1 MVWESVSQRVRTA
14 ARCLGETHLAL
25 CSSLTPALCRETG
38 TRHMSETRL
47 PDTLH
52 PCRRCIPVTRQ
63 GVRRRRGLP
72 PSTAAAVSCQCRLL
86 PPSHDGDPTA
96 LTTQERGVLHKR
108 LFTWV
113 AEMKL
118 VQVKTA
124 KRQGS
129 PVQACH
135 RKLTEGW
142 RAAGN
147 RAVVWIPDSGGT
159 TSEFP
164 KTHGKKVNLCL
175 VKTLT
180 GLILFCLIPEVST
193 FAVSSGQ
200 SQSSK

>member
-1 MVWESVSQRVRTA
+1 MR
-14 ARCLGETHLAL
+14 
-25 CSSLTPALCRETG
+25 
-38 TRHMSETRL
+38 RL
-47 PDTLH
+47 PATLH
-52 PCRRCIPVTRQ
+52 PCTRCFPVTRQ

-72 PSTAAAVSCQCRLL
+72 PRTAAAVSCQCRLL
-86 PPSHDGDPTA
+86 PPSYDRDPTV
-96 LTTQERGVLHKR
+96 LTTKEGCVLDKR

-124 KRQGS
+124 KRQAS
-129 PVQACH
+129 PCSSVSQKTH
-135 RKLTEGW
+135 RGLEGCW
-142 RAAGN
+142 EQSGGLD
-147 RAVVWIPDSGGT
+147 PDSGGT

-164 KTHGKKVNLCL
+164 KKHGKKVNLCL

-193 FAVSSGQ
+193 FAVSSRQ